1 MATMSTQEASD
12 LVASEWDAASRRFE
26 RLARVRAH
34 RRARRRNRVVLITVV
49 VAALIGVGVLG
60 LTSVRRTS
68 ATPSPVA
75 ATLAPPP
82 MAPTRPSLPVAPTL
96 ATPPTLTAPPPTLTA
111 PPPTLTAPPPR
122 PPVATSARTGEGGRP
137 RGERPGAPRAAD
149 AETDDGAAV
158 IDWLLK
164 TRSQ

>member
-1 MATMSTQEASD
+1 MAMMSTQEASD
-12 LVASEWDAASRRFE
+12 LVSGEWDAASRRFE
-26 RLARVRAH
+26 RLARVRAR

-60 LTSVRRTS
+60 LTSVRGTS

-75 ATLAPPP
+75 TTLSPPP
-82 MAPTRPSLPVAPTL
+82 IAPTPPSLPVAPTL
-96 ATPPTLTAPPPTLTA
+96 APPPTLTA

-122 PPVATSARTGEGGRP
+122 PPVATSARTGADTRP
-137 RGERPGAPRAAD
+137 RGARAGAPRAAD
-149 AETDDGAAV
+149 AESDDGAAV
-158 IDWLLK
+158 IDWLFK

>member
-111 PPPTLTAPPPR
+111 PPPR